1 MPYVRRTGQDSIPA
15 VVPLLL
21 ASVAFSLFAVVYRRR
36 TAPRRM
42 SRVTT
47 NVSPDAVL
55 AAAPDV
61 HDAALRSVHGG
72 TGCIFHRRYE
82 IALTGVAVQN
92 DRVLRLM
99 QRHLTDLA
107 PSMLAHFEKTAGSDA
122 LLRVGDEYQ
131 ITMLGPWNG
140 LVRVV
145 ESTFDYF
152 TLATLDGHPE
162 VGHITFS
169 VAHAAD
175 VVDAVIVRIES
186 WARARDA
193 LVAAAYGTL
202 GIGKQMQ
209 TEAWITFL
217 QRLSARAGVKE
228 TPEVHI
234 TDEEIPVEVDGT
246 ADTPRAPHD

>member
-1 MPYVRRTGQDSIPA
+1 MPYVRRARQDSSPA

-21 ASVAFSLFAVVYRRR
+21 ASVAFSLLAVVYRRR

-47 NVSPDAVL
+47 NVSPDAAL
-55 AAAPDV
+55 PAAPAV
-61 HDAALRSVHGG
+61 HDTDVRSVYGG

-82 IALTGVAVQN
+82 IALAGVALRN
-92 DRVLRLM
+92 DEVLRLM
-99 QRHLTDLA
+99 QRHLADLA
-107 PSMLAHFEKTAGSDA
+107 PSMLAHFEKTTGSDTG
-122 LLRVGDEYQ
+122 LRVGDEYE

-145 ESTFDYF
+145 ESTFESF

-169 VAHAAD
+169 VVHSAEATD
-175 VVDAVIVRIES
+175 PLIVRIES

-193 LVAAAYGTL
+193 LVAAAYGKI

-217 QRLSARAGVKE
+217 QRLSALAGVKE

-234 TDEEIPVEVDGT
+234 IDEEIP
-246 ADTPRAPHD
+246 ADDEGAADAPRAPHD